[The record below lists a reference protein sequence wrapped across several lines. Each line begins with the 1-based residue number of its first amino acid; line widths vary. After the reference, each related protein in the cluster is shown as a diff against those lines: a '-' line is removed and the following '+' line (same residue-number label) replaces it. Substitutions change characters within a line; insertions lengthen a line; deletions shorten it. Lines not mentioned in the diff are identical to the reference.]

1 MAVDSKQPHQ
11 AAIEVVLS
19 DRSRERAVGAFEA
32 EVEARFSSGATI
44 EELEDRGL
52 GVVAN
57 QRTIRLPR
65 NEMVGRA
72 ALSRSYKSL
81 MGTDFV

>member
-65 NEMVGRA
+65 MRW
-72 ALSRSYKSL
+72 
-81 MGTDFV
+81 